1 MGSVN
6 LIARLRPLVQA
17 SGQRSAPRALPS
29 VVICEHISTGDGGR
43 RRDAVVADARLCVH
57 SHPMIRTRLAAAAI
71 VGLAVAFEA
80 R

>member
-1 MGSVN
+1 
-6 LIARLRPLVQA
+6 
-17 SGQRSAPRALPS
+17 
-29 VVICEHISTGDGGR
+29 VICEHISAGDGGR